1 MIVMAKYVLGFFGL
15 LLFSCG
21 LTPEMDA
28 DSLIQKTVAAHGWNL
43 GKPTEIAFN
52 FRDYH
57 YEVNRDASGVRY
69 SREKQDSLG
78 LTKDIW
84 TNFST
89 FERTRNGQVVVLSDS
104 LQTVYANSLN
114 SVLYFAQLPLGLQDQ
129 AVVAEYKGLT
139 QLNNQSYHQLAITFK
154 QEGGGEDFQD
164 QFYYWIHSLRFEIDY
179 MAYSYHTNGGGTR
192 FRVGKNKQQVKGLL
206 FQDFDNYKPKQ
217 HPSPLDSLAIL
228 WEQQDLEWLS
238 AIENTAIEVYRD

>member
-1 MIVMAKYVLGFFGL
+1 MAKVIVGLLLG
-15 LLFSCG
+15 LLFSCAPN
-21 LTPEMDA
+21 LEMDA
-28 DSLIQKTVAAHGWNL
+28 GTLIQKTVAAHGWTS
-43 GKPTEIAFN
+43 KPSQIN
-52 FRDYH
+52 FDFRAYH
-57 YEVNRDASGVRY
+57 YAVQRGAFGIQY

-78 LTKDIW
+78 VTKDVW
-84 TNFST
+84 TNFSS
-89 FERTRNGQVVVLSDS
+89 FERTLNGAPVTLSDS

-114 SVLYFAQLPLGLQDQ
+114 SVLYFVQLPLGLQDQ
-129 AVVAEYKGLT
+129 AVVSSYEGMVEINT
-139 QLNNQSYHQLAITFK
+139 EPYHQLAVTFK

-164 QFYYWIHSLRFEIDY
+164 QFYYWIHSDRFEIDY

-228 WEQQDLEWLS
+228 WEQQNLEWLS
-238 AIENTAIEVYRD
+238 AIENRAIEVYRD

>member
-1 MIVMAKYVLGFFGL
+1 MAKYVLGFFGL

-43 GKPTEIAFN
+43 GKPTEIAFD

-57 YEVNRDASGVRY
+57 YEVNRDAFGVRY

-78 LTKDIW
+78 LTKDVW

-89 FERTRNGQVVVLSDS
+89 FERTRNAQAVVLSDS

-129 AVVAEYKGLT
+129 AVMAEYKGLT

-164 QFYYWIHSLRFEIDY
+164 QFYYWIHSLRFE
-179 MAYSYHTNGGGTR
+179 MEKKWP
-192 FRVGKNKQQVKGLL
+192 V
-206 FQDFDNYKPKQ
+206 
-217 HPSPLDSLAIL
+217 
-228 WEQQDLEWLS
+228 
-238 AIENTAIEVYRD
+238 